1 MEKIE
6 IYKFQLESIQE
17 ALRMTSNI
25 HDSRL
30 GETCFD
36 RTVRKAYQYANNA
49 LEGKIDERVN
59 YMRTPNEKEYSDKIN
74 FDLITDIDHRLS
86 VIEDY
91 ASGEAGVEITKL
103 RAYLNEIAAGKH
115 KNGIEI

>member
-36 RTVRKAYQYANNA
+36 RTVRQAYQYANNA

-59 YMRTPNEKEYSDKIN
+59 YMRTPNEKEYSDV
-74 FDLITDIDHRLS
+74 LPHRIRVWHTRKL
-86 VIEDY
+86 EQMLHN
-91 ASGEAGVEITKL
+91 EEITYS
-103 RAYLNEIAAGKH
+103 RMVEVLNEIAAGSH
-115 KNGIEI
+115 KNGIEL